1 MWVLLGALVA
11 LQLYF
16 VRELLAALFL
26 FTLGFAVLAGF
37 ALVYFVAEFAGRLS
51 LARAEPVLHSAAGLA
66 RRGLVLAEELS
77 KKPFRRPRSE
87 PAQ

>member
-1 MWVLLGALVA
+1 MWVLLGVLVA

-51 LARAEPVLHSAAGLA
+51 LAHSEPVLHSAAVLA
-66 RRGLVLAEELS
+66 RRGLVLAEDLS
-77 KKPFRRPRSE
+77 KRPFRRPRSE